1 MTSNL
6 SNVINYCRIV
16 NGSKG
21 FNDTKTQFINEIT
34 QDYNTAREDTV
45 YRFNVLIN
53 STDGKDVY
61 INDSEIPIRGVI
73 DVKKKQTADTEMEES
88 LQVYPNQIKQG
99 DYVKFKVNKDDILRT
114 YLIKSRIE
122 KKHGYDEGIFEE
134 CNHVLKWMYQ
144 GKVYSAPC
152 IITNQTKYTLG
163 TDSVG
168 GGGAI
173 IEGDSRYQIQ
183 MSYNDT
189 TKFIKT
195 GTRFIFNG
203 NAWLVTQTDYVSSNG
218 LLNILLGQNNINY
231 ETDNVDLEIADYRP
245 PKIHTYTFKLP
256 TLLEISK
263 DKSTDLLYS
272 IIDENNKDID
282 YSKVTLTTDSN
293 LITINN
299 IDGTFSITGINIGIG
314 NIKLSVN
321 LNNKLEERIIPFE
334 VKTTVVSQTTYQ
346 VNPSNG
352 TLLKLMSSTS
362 LVCSKYSDSV
372 MIPCDVQYTLDT
384 NGTNLL
390 NKKLISIEIRE
401 YKDKAGT
408 SFGMNTVW
416 IKNIDCKTQASF
428 SITISDKADNTV
440 ILNQQVIQL
449 KGV

>member
-1 MTSNL
+1 MASSL
-6 SNVINYCRIV
+6 GNVINYCRIV

-45 YRFNVLIN
+45 YRFDVLVN

-61 INDSEIPIRGVI
+61 VNDSEIPIRGVI

-99 DYVKFKVNKDDILRT
+99 DYVKFKVNDTDTLRT

-122 KKHGYDEGIFEE
+122 KKHGYDEVVFEE
-134 CNHVLKWMYQ
+134 CNHVLKWMYN
-144 GKVYSAPC
+144 GKTYSTPC

-173 IEGDSRYQIQ
+173 IEGDSRYQIL

-195 GTRFIFNG
+195 GLRFIFNG

-231 ETDNVDLEIADYRP
+231 ETDDVDNEIANARP

-256 TLLEISK
+256 TSLEISK
-263 DKSTDLLYS
+263 DKSTNLLYS
-272 IIDENNKDID
+272 IIDENNKDVD
-282 YSKVTLTTDSN
+282 YTKVTLTTDSN
-293 LITINN
+293 LITIDN
-299 IDGTFSITGINIGIG
+299 INGTFSITGINVGIG

-362 LVCSKYSDSV
+362 LVCNKYSDSV
-372 MIPCDVQYTLDT
+372 MIPCNVQYVLD
-384 NGTNLL
+384 
-390 NKKLISIEIRE
+390 SV
-401 YKDKAGT
+401 GT
-408 SFGMNTVW
+408 SLLSSKKIDIQYKESKDSLGNSLGMNIVW
-416 IKNIDCKTQASF
+416 IKNLNCTTVTSF
-428 SITISDKADNTV
+428 LISITDKDTGTV
-440 ILNQQVIQL
+440 ILDKQLIQL